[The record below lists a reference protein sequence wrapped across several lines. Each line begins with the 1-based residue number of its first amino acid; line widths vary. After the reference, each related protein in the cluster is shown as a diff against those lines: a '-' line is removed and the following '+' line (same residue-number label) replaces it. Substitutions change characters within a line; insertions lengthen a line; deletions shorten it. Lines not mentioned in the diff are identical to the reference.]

1 MGWFSSFCSSV
12 CSVVSTA
19 CRATVNTISRVADK
33 VGTFCKEKV
42 APTIRNGVDKLG
54 TAIAAVGTKMQK
66 KKTKIVEAA
75 PTRDNSGQIKTKT
88 DGEREREM
96 IDFLRRDANEAFD
109 PIVSDMLI
117 ESARLYNDMK
127 NQWEAEFKDLDLS
140 RQVYDIQKA
149 RERLRD
155 VVKNEVKRVVSPS
168 DRRFKDIMSLPAGSK
183 AREEATDSFIQW
195 IIKRVRVTFNETVDA
210 IFSEQIDNLFDKVE
224 DYVTVSEKQSQK
236 EVTKLKD
243 LVAEEESGAAAKGAV
258 IAESYAMLQK
268 CDYIAEVLERDL

>member
-42 APTIRNGVDKLG
+42 APAIRNGVDKLG

-75 PTRDNSGQIKTKT
+75 PTRDHSGQIKTKT

-96 IDFLRRDANEAFD
+96 IDFLRRDANESFD

-117 ESARLYNDMK
+117 ESSRLYNDMK
-127 NQWEAEFKDLDLS
+127 NQWETEFQDLDLS
-140 RQVYDIQKA
+140 RESYDIQKA
-149 RERLRD
+149 RERLRN

-168 DRRFKDIMSLPAGSK
+168 DRRFKDIMSLPAGSS
-183 AREEATDSFIQW
+183 AREEATESFIQW
-195 IIKRVRVTFNETVDA
+195 IIKRVRVTFNETVDV
-210 IFSEQIDNLFDKVE
+210 IFSEQIEHLFNKVE
-224 DYVTVSEKQSQK
+224 DYVSMSEKQSQK
-236 EVTKLKD
+236 EVAKLKD